1 MFLRD
6 KKHQERKKEL
16 TLREK
21 QERKIQRER
30 QGAKNEVIYG
40 VYLLFHV
47 NVSLEISASYVDYVK
62 AS

>member
-21 QERKIQRER
+21 QERKIQRGR
-30 QGAKNEVIYG
+30 QGAKN
-40 VYLLFHV
+40 
-47 NVSLEISASYVDYVK
+47 
-62 AS
+62 